1 MTRLF
6 SANPVTS
13 RMFSTISTLAMV
25 SLALT
30 APAFAQDP
38 AQVQRWFESGRFQ
51 QVTDAGSPAAPPEV
65 RYLAGQSFL
74 KQNAPAQAAE
84 VFAGLA
90 TLPESDPWHF
100 IGRAAELLV
109 QNQFAEA
116 LANAQ
121 QAVALNGGL
130 TEAHYQL
137 GLVHFWRSEWAPA
150 AQAFARASALNPRF
164 AYAHYYGGLAQSK
177 AGRPDLMATEFEAFL
192 RTAPEAP
199 ERAEVTQVMR
209 SIRGR

>member
-1 MTRLF
+1 MTRLL
-6 SANPVTS
+6 SATAPSVRT
-13 RMFSTISTLAMV
+13 FSTIAIACLV
-25 SLALT
+25 LT
-30 APAFAQDP
+30 GPAFAQDP

-51 QVTDAGSPAAPPEV
+51 QVAAAASPEAPPEV
-65 RYLAGQSFL
+65 RYLAGQSLL

-90 TLPESDPWHF
+90 TLPESNPWRF

-109 QNQFAEA
+109 QNQFDDA
-116 LANAQ
+116 LANAR
-121 QAVALNGGL
+121 QAVALNGDL
-130 TEAHYQL
+130 TEAHYEL
-137 GLVHFWRSEWAPA
+137 GLVHFWRSEWAEA
-150 AQAFARASALNPRF
+150 AQAFTRAAALNPRF